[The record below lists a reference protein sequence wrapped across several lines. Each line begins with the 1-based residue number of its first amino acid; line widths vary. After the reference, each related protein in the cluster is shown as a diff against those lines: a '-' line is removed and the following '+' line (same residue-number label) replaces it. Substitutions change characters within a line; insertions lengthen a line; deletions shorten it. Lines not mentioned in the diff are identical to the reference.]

1 MKDMSI
7 TYHASSPDEVAL
19 VQWTEKVG
27 MALLFR
33 DIKSIKLRNPLGQ
46 MMHFEILDIFPFSSE
61 TKRMGIIVKDLNT
74 KEIVFYLK
82 GADTVM
88 SSIITYSDWLQEQCD
103 NMARS
108 GLRTL
113 VVAKKLLDEEQY
125 TAFQELY
132 NQAKCNMNDRAS
144 RIRTVLATLEKDM
157 ELLCLTGK
165 FLFIFFGIFNNVFF
179 CRRRRSSSRRRGH
192 YAKGPSRCRH
202 QALDVDGRQARDGH
216 LHCQVLAAGQEDAGV
231 LRLSAGGQSS

>member
-1 MKDMSI
+1 MVLASMVSCCLFNDCRSARGRALLTAFFFISSDPHSVNIPMRDLAI

-27 MALLFR
+27 MTLLFR
-33 DIKSIKLRNPLGQ
+33 DIRHIQLRNPLGQ
-46 MMHFEILDIFPFSSE
+46 MMGFEILDIFPFSSE

-74 KEIVFYLK
+74 GEIVFYLK

-88 SSIITYSDWLQEQCD
+88 ASIITYSDWLQEQCD

-125 TAFQELY
+125 ASFQELY
-132 NQAKCNMNDRAS
+132 NQAKCNMNDRAA

-165 FLFIFFGIFNNVFF
+165 FVGFL
-179 CRRRRSSSRRRGH
+179 
-192 YAKGPSRCRH
+192 KT
-202 QALDVDGRQARDGH
+202 
-216 LHCQVLAAGQEDAGV
+216 
-231 LRLSAGGQSS
+231 LSP

>member
-1 MKDMSI
+1 MPDMVSCFCLIEDHHRLVIQTDKRLPKCYGETALIQTRFVCLSFSDPHSVNIPMKDMSI

-27 MALLFR
+27 MTLLFR

-157 ELLCLTGK
+157 ELLCLTGQ
-165 FLFIFFGIFNNVFF
+165 FLYILFV
-179 CRRRRSSSRRRGH
+179 
-192 YAKGPSRCRH
+192 
-202 QALDVDGRQARDGH
+202 
-216 LHCQVLAAGQEDAGV
+216 
-231 LRLSAGGQSS
+231 